1 MAADRQRPWLPWV
14 GFAVL
19 VVVAVAAAGFQGDA
33 PSSARTDR
41 PPSGL
46 TARAAVAVVE
56 QVDLRRGD
64 LPPGYREVQAR
75 GAEDLD
81 PGDRL
86 HLCGAAVPSEAARI
100 AGHRGAFRTRDGRR
114 VRTEVAAYRPGGAG
128 RAVRALQ
135 AAAPSCSRP
144 VDPSAATSASV
155 VLHVRLTRT
164 SRSLAGPRDVVVQ
177 RRGDV
182 VTVLEVDGRPARL
195 AVDLSQVIDTRLG

>member
-1 MAADRQRPWLPWV
+1 VAADRQRPWLPWV

-128 RAVRALQ
+128 RAVRTLQ
-135 AAAPSCSRP
+135 AAGTSSPCSRWTGDP
-144 VDPSAATSASV
+144 PGSPWTSRRSSTPASGRVDDWHSV
-155 VLHVRLTRT
+155 VRT
-164 SRSLAGPRDVVVQ
+164 NDHTTLQGPA
-177 RRGDV
+177 
-182 VTVLEVDGRPARL
+182 T
-195 AVDLSQVIDTRLG
+195 